1 MQGRVGLLCRR
12 ELRPALG
19 NSPAARWSVDRD
31 DRPAITV
38 LVAEVNQQRLLIMLN
53 PQSMPRVID
62 LVQDPI

>member
-1 MQGRVGLLCRR
+1 MQRRISLLCRR

-19 NSPAARWSVDRD
+19 NSPSARWSVDCEY
-31 DRPAITV
+31 RPAIAV

-53 PQSMPRVID
+53 PQSMHRVID